1 MNDEFLKRQN
11 ELLKRARDGDS
22 RAREQLIEENIP
34 IVKQTVYKLLK
45 GKSKKTSKENKEDE
59 LQQAYLIAIKLIDKM
74 IASDKDY
81 TVKYLR
87 MGIENKLNVWYWKTN
102 YTVSYNI
109 YKFENRTESVLN
121 RINTVD
127 VNDEKYKIQSEE
139 DMETEVTNKIL
150 VENLLKELDDEERI
164 IIKLMFFQN
173 YKQAE
178 IAETLGKT
186 QSYVSKK
193 YNKII
198 KKLREKMTDG

>member
-1 MNDEFLKRQN
+1 MNEDFLKRQN
-11 ELLKRARDGDS
+11 ELLKRARDGDNK
-22 RAREQLIEENIP
+22 ARELLIEENIP
-34 IVKQTVYKLLK
+34 VVKQTVYKLLK

-74 IASDKDY
+74 IESDKDY
-81 TVKYLR
+81 NVKYLR

-109 YKFENRTESVLN
+109 YKFENRTENVLN

-127 VNDEKYKIQSEE
+127 VNDEKYKIQSEQ

-150 VENLLKELDDEERI
+150 VENLLKELDDEERQI
-164 IIKLMFFQN
+164 IELIFFKN
-173 YKQAE
+173 YKQTE
-178 IAETLGKT
+178 VAETLGVT

-193 YNKII
+193 YNKIL